1 MSSIT
6 TDCMTTWCWAWSE
19 DEASV
24 VDCRPKVGLIEDG
37 MIREVEFKDKA
48 NWLIPREEQK
58 SIAHLLRSAFCS
70 IYIHAQIVLPGDR
83 ANAVDG
89 ATEASSKTV
98 ASLSVDTIP
107 CDGKASRL
115 SGTELALPT
124 DTLGMHRSIGNIPS
138 LIRWRLLID

>member
-1 MSSIT
+1 LSSIT

-89 ATEASSKTV
+89 ATEARRRFWRRSLWTPSRAIVRPVDLSAPNWHCQPIRWECTEV
-98 ASLSVDTIP
+98 LAIYRSLSDVDY
-107 CDGKASRL
+107 
-115 SGTELALPT
+115 
-124 DTLGMHRSIGNIPS
+124 
-138 LIRWRLLID
+138 